1 MKVLLAAIIL
11 VGICVLLM
19 SVGILLKRGFPKY
32 DIGSN
37 EKLRARGI
45 VCYKD
50 EDAALHK
57 PRTCSGSYSD
67 ACLDCSLFTAE
78 ASGRVN
84 PSDPVRGKAAHPS
97 QAGAWAPPSNSAE
110 GGMPPGGN
118 TLPDARNKSM

>member
-19 SVGILLKRGFPKY
+19 SVGILLKRGFPQY

-37 EKLRARGI
+37 EKLKARGI

-57 PRTCSGSYSD
+57 PRTCSGNYSD
-67 ACLDCSLFTAE
+67 ACLGCSLFTA
-78 ASGRVN
+78 SGRVS
-84 PSDPVRGKAAHPS
+84 PSNPVRGSAAHPS
-97 QAGAWAPPSNSAE
+97 QAEAWAPPSNTAE
-110 GGMPPGGN
+110 GGMPPGG
-118 TLPDARNKSM
+118 TYPPGCEK